1 MSREIIF
8 TFIVSSVILG
18 VIPGPSVCFS
28 IAHSIRYGT
37 VKTFP
42 SIFGQLIANT
52 IQIFLVFLGINSL
65 LEQSLTLFSMVKLM
79 GALYL
84 FYLGIKQW
92 GAGMPILGI
101 DVQLKSRNI
110 YRSFMD
116 GFIVCGTNPK
126 AIIFYAAYFP
136 QFINDSSAKII
147 QFIVL
152 GTLSLFVCGS
162 VLTFYTLLAGKTR
175 DWFLRKGYWQTQN
188 RITGSLMMMAG
199 FFLAFTGKK

>member
-1 MSREIIF
+1 MSGEVIIAF
-8 TFIVSSVILG
+8 LVSSVILG
-18 VIPGPSVCFS
+18 IIPGPSVCFS
-28 IAHSIRYGT
+28 IAHSIRYGA
-37 VKTFP
+37 VKTYP

-52 IQIFLVFLGINSL
+52 IQIFLVFLGMNSV
-65 LEQSLTLFSMVKLM
+65 LEQSLTLFSILKFI

-84 FYLGIKQW
+84 FYLGIKQL
-92 GAGMPILGI
+92 GAEIPVLANN
-101 DVQLKSRNI
+101 VQLKARNI